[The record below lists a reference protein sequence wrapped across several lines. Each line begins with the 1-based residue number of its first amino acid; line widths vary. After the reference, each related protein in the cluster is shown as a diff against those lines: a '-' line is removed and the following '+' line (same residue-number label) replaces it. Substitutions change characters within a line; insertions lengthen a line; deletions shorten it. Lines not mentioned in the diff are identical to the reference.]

1 MVRATLVAAM
11 ALTATLAGGGCALLP
26 ARPLPTIESFEVQRY
41 LGTWY
46 EVARL
51 PNVFQRRCT
60 GEVTATYGT
69 RTDGRIAVTNRCRTA
84 DGVIEATGVARFE
97 DEARGRLTVTFA
109 PEALS
114 WLPFVWGR
122 YWILALDPDYTLALV
137 GEPHREYL
145 WILSRTP
152 ALAEQDRKAIDE
164 LLRTQGYEPA
174 KLVATPQGAR

>member
-1 MVRATLVAAM
+1 MVRTTLVAAI

-152 ALAEQDRKAIDE
+152 HPDEARVAALIERARALGFPAEQ
-164 LLRTQGYEPA
+164 LQRTRP
-174 KLVATPQGAR
+174 